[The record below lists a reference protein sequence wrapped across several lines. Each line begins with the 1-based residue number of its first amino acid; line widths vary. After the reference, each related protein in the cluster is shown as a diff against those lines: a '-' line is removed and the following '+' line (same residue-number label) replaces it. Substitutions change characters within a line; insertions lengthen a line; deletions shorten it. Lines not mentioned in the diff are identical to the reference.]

1 MFPRLALLA
10 LPALAAL
17 APVAVA
23 QSPAPPS
30 PDGAATLPPWIAAD
44 TAARSVRLELET
56 TPGTPSASINGR
68 REGGLTIVVPLGWT
82 VTWRWRSTDTAATH
96 SLVLVVQR
104 EKLPERGGRP
114 AFPNAMTRM
123 VTAGLPAGRTD
134 ETTFVAEEAGWYWL
148 LCGVPTH
155 ALNGEW
161 IEFRVDPAAKGA
173 GLIVRE
179 R

>member
-1 MFPRLALLA
+1 MPHRLARLA
-10 LPALAAL
+10 LPALVAL
-17 APVAVA
+17 APAAA
-23 QSPAPPS
+23 QSPAGLPGTA
-30 PDGAATLPPWIAAD
+30 GAQVLPAWIAAD
-44 TAARSVRLELET
+44 PVARTVRLELET
-56 TPGTPSASINGR
+56 TPGVPSAAINGR
-68 REGGLTIVVPLGWT
+68 REGGMTIVVPLGWT
-82 VTWRWRSTDTAATH
+82 VAWRWRSTDTTAAH
-96 SLVLVVQR
+96 SLVLMVQR

-123 VTAGLPAGRTD
+123 ATAGLPAGRTD

-161 IEFRVDPAAKGA
+161 IELRIDPEAREPG
-173 GLIVRE
+173 VNMRE